1 VITITMDTIEK
12 ERKARLQDVLEMSW
26 SGVEPHKNY
35 ALRKELE
42 SLTRLIEKSKELYIS
57 DLWLTDLISRRVVL
71 RERIGE

>member
-1 VITITMDTIEK
+1 MDTIEK

>member
-1 VITITMDTIEK
+1 MITITMDTIEK
-12 ERKARLQDVLEMSW
+12 ERKARLQDVLEISW

>member
-1 VITITMDTIEK
+1 MITITMDTIEK